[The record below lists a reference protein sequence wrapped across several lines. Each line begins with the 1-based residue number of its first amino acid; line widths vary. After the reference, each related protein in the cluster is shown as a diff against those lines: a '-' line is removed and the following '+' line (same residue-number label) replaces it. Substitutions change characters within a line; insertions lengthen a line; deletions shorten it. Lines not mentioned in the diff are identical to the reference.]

1 MTRPWNTRETAKMLC
16 QNNFAAKQNVMKSRR
31 KQSQLRR
38 KRPDDLLYKLEDIR
52 KSIERMADAIQ
63 DEVPGVL
70 LEVRRGR
77 PVLLSGSVT
86 DKWSAESFTTAVDLI
101 GDHGGLKWTPKDIRE
116 IEIWQAAMV
125 KAAAF
130 LERRLRSVRLDP
142 SRAPQGI

>member
-1 MTRPWNTRETAKMLC
+1 
-16 QNNFAAKQNVMKSRR
+16 MKSQR
-31 KQSQLRR
+31 KQSQVQR
-38 KRPDDLLYKLEDIR
+38 KRPDDLLSKLEDIR

-77 PVLLSGSVT
+77 PVLLSGAVT
-86 DKWSAESFTTAVDLI
+86 GKWSAESFMTAVDLI

-116 IEIWQAAMV
+116 IEIWQEAMV